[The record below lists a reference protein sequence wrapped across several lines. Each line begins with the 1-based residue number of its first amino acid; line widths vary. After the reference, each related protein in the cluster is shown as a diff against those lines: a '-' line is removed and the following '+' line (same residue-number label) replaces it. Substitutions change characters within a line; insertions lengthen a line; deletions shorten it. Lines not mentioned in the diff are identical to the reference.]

1 MSWGCILTQNYVT
14 FLSLQNLGL
23 FRQKKNKLW
32 KEKGSTMLLSMF
44 NPISDGLSDSVAP
57 VGEILWLQPA
67 KYQGRSP
74 FRHHDNDATDKL
86 LSCTFRAYMQTFGR
100 KFPIVLSEISE
111 FENFPKLRFC
121 LTQIY
126 ENCCGSLNFE
136 PTGLISY
143 IQTKFI
149 WRYFQ

>member
-1 MSWGCILTQNYVT
+1 MLLPLARCLNVMRMHIDPKLCYFS
-14 FLSLQNLGL
+14 LSPK
-23 FRQKKNKLW
+23 FRVVSA
-32 KEKGSTMLLSMF
+32 KEKQTLKRKGKYNAF
-44 NPISDGLSDSVAP
+44 INVNPNSDGLSDSVAP

-111 FENFPKLRFC
+111 
-121 LTQIY
+121 Y
-126 ENCCGSLNFE
+126 
-136 PTGLISY
+136 
-143 IQTKFI
+143 
-149 WRYFQ
+149 